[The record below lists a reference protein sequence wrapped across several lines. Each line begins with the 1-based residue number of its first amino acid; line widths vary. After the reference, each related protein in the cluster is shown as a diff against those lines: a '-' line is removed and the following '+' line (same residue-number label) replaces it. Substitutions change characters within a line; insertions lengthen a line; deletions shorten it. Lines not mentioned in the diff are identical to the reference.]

1 MGRSVD
7 GESMTDEYI
16 AHGWPVP
23 FLRCSLSLHETQ
35 AAIAW
40 HLTEGVE
47 EFHVGALVLDS
58 IAAALGIALLAWL
71 AERRR

>member
-1 MGRSVD
+1 MNTSHTAGRFRSC
-7 GESMTDEYI
+7 G
-16 AHGWPVP
+16 
-23 FLRCSLSLHETQ
+23 SLSLHETQ